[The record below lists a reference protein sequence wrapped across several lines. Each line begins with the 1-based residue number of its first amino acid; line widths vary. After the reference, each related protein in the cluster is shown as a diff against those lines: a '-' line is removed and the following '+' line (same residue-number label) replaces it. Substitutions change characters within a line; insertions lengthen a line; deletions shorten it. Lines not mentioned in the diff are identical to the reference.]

1 MSAKSRFTNSMLT
14 GVLASAALTMYEA
27 TKRHAVFAAAAAKQP
42 AGQHVTASVILA
54 AGFAGT
60 TLAVA
65 LVVFI
70 LLTLRAGRR
79 ARKAR
84 QVTAGRQ
91 PAPARRYGGGGGGGA
106 PEREGTQLES

>member
-27 TKRHAVFAAAAAKQP
+27 TKRHAVFAAAAARPQP
-42 AGQHVTASVILA
+42 SGQHVTASVILA

-65 LVVFI
+65 FVVFI

-79 ARKAR
+79 SRKAR
-84 QVTAGRQ
+84 QAMAGMQ
-91 PAPARRYGGGGGGGA
+91 PAPARGRYGG
-106 PEREGTQLES
+106 TW